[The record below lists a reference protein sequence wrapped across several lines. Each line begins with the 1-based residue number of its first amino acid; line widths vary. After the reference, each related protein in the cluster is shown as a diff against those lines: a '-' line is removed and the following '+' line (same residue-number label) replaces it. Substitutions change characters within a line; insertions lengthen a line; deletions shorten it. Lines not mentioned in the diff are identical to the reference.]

1 MRLDLDEE
9 RDVWITPKG
18 ISQSPLHGPHAF
30 TCDLYM
36 QVPQDP
42 CPVRSASLGLIV
54 TSLGT
59 TVLPLPRQKPPWV
72 GVRDEKVACAPFQQ

>member
-18 ISQSPLHGPHAF
+18 ISQSPLHWPHAF
-30 TCDLYM
+30 TCDLLYM

-42 CPVRSASLGLIV
+42 YPVRSASLGLIV

-59 TVLPLPRQKPPWV
+59 TVLSLYRATKTKATV
-72 GVRDEKVACAPFQQ
+72 GWCQR